1 MKKILA
7 VLGTEAENE
16 ALVARL
22 VDLADTGTAAE
33 LLTIVHE
40 PHLDGYLGNTE
51 IYEPLRRRLVDEEAG
66 KAAAYAQRLRTKGID
81 VTTKAIWDWPRGDAI
96 QREAFS
102 VGADAIVLTFGLG
115 ERRHIGSRDWR
126 FLAECPLPILVV
138 TSDGKARYSKI
149 VAAVDPVHAHAKP
162 AELDRTIAATAVAVG
177 KRAGGSVSLV
187 HCYVPLASYGAHDE
201 DADRLPLND
210 AEQALERSRREALRK
225 LAADAGL
232 DPDAGTRLV
241 EGDPVRAL
249 ESLAADGEAD
259 LIVLG
264 ALSRGKLADLIIGS
278 TAEKLL
284 HRARADLLLV
294 KPAAAKSR

>member
-1 MKKILA
+1 MNKILV

-22 VDLADTGTAAE
+22 VDLADAGTSAE

-51 IYEPLRRRLVDEEAG
+51 IYAPLRKRLVDE
-66 KAAAYAQRLRTKGID
+66 AAAKSAAYGRRLGAKGID

-96 QREAFS
+96 RREAFS
-102 VGADAIVLTFGLG
+102 IGADAIILTFGLG
-115 ERRHIGSRDWR
+115 EHRHIGSRDWR
-126 FLAECPLPILVV
+126 FLAEYPLPILVV
-138 TSDGKARYSKI
+138 TSDGKQRYSKI

-162 AELDRTIAATAVAVG
+162 AELDRAIAETAVSVG
-177 KRAGGSVSLV
+177 KRAGGSVSLA
-187 HCYVPLASYGAHDE
+187 HCYVPLARYGVHAAE
-201 DADRLPLND
+201 DRAPLND
-210 AEQALERSRREALRK
+210 AEQALERSREEALRK
-225 LAADAGL
+225 LANDTGL
-232 DPDAGTRLV
+232 DPATCTRLI
-241 EGDPVRAL
+241 EGDAVTAL
-249 ESLAADGEAD
+249 EHLAGDGEAD

-284 HRARADLLLV
+284 HRASADLLLV
-294 KPAAAKSR
+294 KPAGAKTQ